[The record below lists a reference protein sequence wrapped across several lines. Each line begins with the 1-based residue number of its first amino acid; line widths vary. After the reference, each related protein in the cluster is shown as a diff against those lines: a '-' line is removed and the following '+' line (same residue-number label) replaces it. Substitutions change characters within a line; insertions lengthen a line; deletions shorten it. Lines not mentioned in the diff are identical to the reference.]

1 MGVVIEDK
9 EFDPSLRE
17 RIAAFVAA
25 RYVESGVG
33 GFESR
38 ASRRER
44 ADLHAPDYGDFGSRE
59 PHRDRADSYVP
70 DYGGFDPFTGEPRE
84 YMPPMPDSGRP
95 DGGYRAAPMAYGSAP
110 PAAAAPPM
118 AESKSAPRSKRKK
131 KAGILES
138 ASELYERVR
147 EGVGSSKRESAIPEK
162 AVEEEFSVAV
172 EEAREAAVESAYG
185 YAAEEVCEAVP
196 EEAFAGAAEEKFAD
210 AADAASPG
218 DTVKFKPIT
227 PKGGLQDWLDQVDEP
242 FSTTLLMLIDRKG
255 LTDVDVYKRA
265 NMSRQLFSRIRS
277 DALYRPAKKTVLAL
291 GIALEL
297 TLDELRDLLERAG
310 FALSRSSERDL
321 IVEYFVTHGD
331 YNLFHIN
338 EALYEFDQ
346 PLI

>member
-1 MGVVIEDK
+1 MGIVIEDK

-17 RIAAFVAA
+17 SIAAFVAA
-25 RYVESGVG
+25 RYVEPGIG

-38 ASRRER
+38 ALRSER
-44 ADLHAPDYGDFGSRE
+44 ADSHAPDF
-59 PHRDRADSYVP
+59 
-70 DYGGFDPFTGEPRE
+70 GGFDPFTGEPRWN
-84 YMPPMPDSGRP
+84 MPPMPDSDAP
-95 DGGYRAAPMAYGSAP
+95 DGGYRAAPMAYGAVP

-118 AESKSAPRSKRKK
+118 AESEPMPRAKRKR

-138 ASELYERVR
+138 ASELYGKVR
-147 EGVGSSKRESAIPEK
+147 ESVAAPKREIAVPDEIAEEEISLSEAEVREK
-162 AVEEEFSVAV
+162 AVEDPYEVAF
-172 EEAREAAVESAYG
+172 G
-185 YAAEEVCEAVP
+185 
-196 EEAFAGAAEEKFAD
+196 
-210 AADAASPG
+210 AASPG
-218 DTVKFKPIT
+218 DTVKFKPVS
-227 PKGGLQDWLDQVDEP
+227 PAGGLQDWLDQVDEP

-277 DALYRPAKKTVLAL
+277 DAMYRPAKKTVLAL

-338 EALYEFDQ
+338 DALYEFDQ

>member
-25 RYVESGVG
+25 RYVEPGIG

-70 DYGGFDPFTGEPRE
+70 DYGGVDPFTGEPRE
-84 YMPPMPDSGRP
+84 YMTPMPDFGAP

-118 AESKSAPRSKRKK
+118 AESKSALRSKRKK

-147 EGVGSSKRESAIPEK
+147 EGVGSSKRESAIPDK

-172 EEAREAAVESAYG
+172 EEAREAAVEGAYG
-185 YAAEEVCEAVP
+185 YAAEEK
-196 EEAFAGAAEEKFAD
+196 FAG